1 MGRVRLLVVAGSL
14 VTTAGLGPGMVGA
27 SAASLPTTKTTI
39 TSSSA
44 ATTYDTPVT
53 FAVLVSSTSG
63 IPDGSVT
70 FLDRSNG
77 TLLDTTTLANGE
89 ATFTTAALAVGARP
103 IVAEYSGSTGYAPSK
118 SAATNVTVSAGA
130 AEAVTYQEDSRH
142 DGDLPTGGPTIKSLH
157 QLWNVRLGDQ
167 TGYIAEAG
175 DVSYPI
181 IAGGRVFVVVENSAS
196 YGDVLYA
203 LNGSTGG
210 TDWSV
215 GLDGTYGFAALAYDG
230 QDLFAVNFNGV
241 LTDYT
246 ASSGVEL
253 WSEQLPGQYS
263 FTAPPTTYDG
273 DIYVSGAGSGGTVY
287 AVSEADGAVRWTQ
300 SVENGDKSSPAVD
313 STGVYVS
320 YACQQDYHFKLNGT
334 LVWHHTSACEGGGG
348 STAVLH
354 STSLY
359 ARGSVG
365 LDTPIALSKTAGVS
379 VASFAS
385 RTAPAFGDSDMFTL
399 FGANLVAVN
408 PSGSPDLWTFG
419 SGTLATAPVVAGSI
433 VFVGSSN
440 GTVYGVSAKTGKQ
453 VWSAVAGP
461 SIVGPDEQNAD
472 VLVGMAVGNGM
483 LVVPAGGELTAYG
496 N

>member
-1 MGRVRLLVVAGSL
+1 MGRVRLIVVAGSL
-14 VTTAGLGPGMVGA
+14 VAAAGLGPGIVGA

-39 TSSSA
+39 TSSSPS
-44 ATTYDTPVT
+44 TTYDAPVT
-53 FAVLVSSTSG
+53 FTVHVSATSG
-63 IPDGSVT
+63 VPSGSVT

-77 TLLDTTTLANGE
+77 VLLDTTALTNGG

-103 IVAEYSGSTGYAPSK
+103 IVAEYSGNGGYAPSK
-118 SAATNVTVSAGA
+118 SAATTVAVAAAGA
-130 AEAVTYQEDSRH
+130 DAVTYQADSRH
-142 DGDLPTGGPTIKSLH
+142 DGDLPTGGPTVKSLH
-157 QLWNVRLGDQ
+157 QLWNVTLGVQ
-167 TGYIAEAG
+167 SGYITEAG
-175 DVSYPI
+175 DVSYPV

-203 LNGSTGG
+203 LDASTGA

-215 GLDGTYGFAALAYDG
+215 GLAGTYGFAALAYDG

-241 LTDYT
+241 LTAFI

-263 FTAPPTTYDG
+263 FTAPPTPYDG
-273 DIYVSGAGSGGTVY
+273 VIYVSGAGSAGTVY
-287 AVSEADGAVRWTQ
+287 AVSEADGVVRWTQ

-313 STGVYVS
+313 SSGVYVS
-320 YACQQDYHFKLNGT
+320 YACQQDYRFKLNGT

-354 STSLY
+354 GTSLY

-365 LDTPIALSKTAGVS
+365 LDTPIALSKAGGAS

-385 RTAPAFGDSDMFTL
+385 RTTPAFGDNNMFTL
-399 FGANLVAVN
+399 YGGNLVAVN

-419 SGTLATAPVVAGSI
+419 SGTLVTAPVVAGSTI
-433 VFVGSSN
+433 FVGSSN
-440 GTVYGVSAKTGKQ
+440 GTVYGVAAKTGKQ

-461 SIVGPDEQNAD
+461 SILSPDEQNAD
-472 VLVGMAVGNGM
+472 VLAGMAVGNGM
-483 LVVPAGGELTAYG
+483 LVVPAGNELTAYG
-496 N
+496 S